1 MEGYQSSGKRIAELT
16 QRKQEL
22 YRQTKAAAE
31 TLTQA
36 RLKAFTSMN
45 RQMREA
51 LEFLNMPGVRMVLR
65 HQRGPLAPQDR
76 ITLNF

>member
-1 MEGYQSSGKRIAELT
+1 MKQRYGASVEELLTRRDKAAEELRYQSSGKRIAELT

-51 LEFLNMPGVRMVLR
+51 LEF
-65 HQRGPLAPQDR
+65 
-76 ITLNF
+76 